1 MLLYNYRKTNDI
13 HSQEREIEIMKEI
26 TKENAV
32 EVLEDRT
39 FVLKEVAKTADQ
51 FIDYAE
57 ICCCLRDMA
66 KAILVIDI
74 EHDHQYDN
82 TTKTNLEVLTEIL
95 DASSKLF
102 ASCDEYYR

>member
-1 MLLYNYRKTNDI
+1 MLLYNQQIKQSQTRKRDK
-13 HSQEREIEIMKEI
+13 IMKEI
-26 TKENAV
+26 TRENAV
-32 EVLEDRT
+32 EVLAERT
-39 FVLKEVAKTADQ
+39 ECLKEVANVADQ

-66 KAILVIDI
+66 KAILVIDV
-74 EHDHQYDN
+74 EHDHQYDI

-102 ASCDEYYR
+102 VSCDEYYR